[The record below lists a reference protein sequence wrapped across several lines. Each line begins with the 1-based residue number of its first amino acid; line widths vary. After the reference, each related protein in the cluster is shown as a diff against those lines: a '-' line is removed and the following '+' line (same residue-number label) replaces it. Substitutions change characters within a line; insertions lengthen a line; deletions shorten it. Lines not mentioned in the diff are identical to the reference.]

1 MKYAN
6 IHLTDSTAT
15 FYTEC
20 EHSTGW
26 YVRVKFL
33 FFSKYV
39 FICSDCGEV
48 IYKKK
53 IKERK

>member
-6 IHLTDSTAT
+6 MELTDSTAT

-20 EHSTGW
+20 KHSIGW

-33 FFSKYV
+33 FFNKYV
-39 FICSDCGEV
+39 FVCSDCGEV

-53 IKERK
+53 ETK

>member
-6 IHLTDSTAT
+6 MELTDSTT
-15 FYTEC
+15 TYTEC

-26 YVRVKFL
+26 FVRVKFWI
-33 FFSKYV
+33 FSKYV
-39 FICSDCGEV
+39 FVCSDCGEV

-53 IKERK
+53 ETK